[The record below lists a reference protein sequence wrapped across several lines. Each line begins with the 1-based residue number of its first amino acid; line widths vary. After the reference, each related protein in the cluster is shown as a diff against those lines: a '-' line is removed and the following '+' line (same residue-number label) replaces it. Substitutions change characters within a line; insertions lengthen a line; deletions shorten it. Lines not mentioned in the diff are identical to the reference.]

1 MRQTLA
7 EQLKNKQDNRDSE
20 LRKDQAIIDEANRM
34 AQKEKDKLKQ
44 KQEVLKKKLQ
54 EMNEERGKHLQE
66 KADAFENYK

>member
-7 EQLKNKQDNRDSE
+7 EQLQNKKDNRDSE